1 MIRNDGEGGVGGWL
15 WGSEPIAAGCCSPG
29 HGGGIRHPNG
39 PRLCRQRPP
48 YPSLTGTVC
57 VPAMDCVLA
66 SEPGCSAWLCA
77 GV

>member
-1 MIRNDGEGGVGGWL
+1 MIRNDGEGGGARL
-15 WGSEPIAAGCCSPG
+15 WGSELIAAGFCSPG
-29 HGGGIRHPNG
+29 HGGGIWHPKG
-39 PRLCRQRPP
+39 PWLSCQHPP